1 MARCGDHR
9 QNSKRSWR
17 QAGVKKRTVRI
28 VARWCSSLPAR
39 MVVLYAF
46 VAPFVAQGQSAAPT
60 LKYATSFARQSLSV
74 VSVFTTVAGAAALLF
89 FFWGLAQ
96 FIAKSDEEQAR
107 SEGRRRM
114 VWGVIALFVLV
125 SVWGMVM
132 LIGYVTGIGN
142 TKEYQAPV
150 VEGL

>member
-1 MARCGDHR
+1 MH
-9 QNSKRSWR
+9 
-17 QAGVKKRTVRI
+17 AGI
-28 VARWCSSLPAR
+28 AA
-39 MVVLYAF
+39 LYGLA
-46 VAPFVAQGQSAAPT
+46 APFAAQGQGAEPT
-60 LKYATSFARQSLSV
+60 LRYATSFARQLLSV
-74 VSVFTTVAGAAALLF
+74 VGVFTVVAGAAALLF
-89 FFWGLAQ
+89 FFWGLVQ

-114 VWGVIALFVLV
+114 LWGIVALFVLV